1 MRAIDCVISRYL
13 FKHKDDRIW
22 RNGQIAIPRWTRNQ
36 WYVAILLSAMT
47 RRGWKVT
54 IGSRRLYRPKKK
66 TRRRK
71 YRPKNKSYAAS
82 SWYVGFT
89 HHEVTTEHRFGQN
102 YARAKTLPLATCLAV
117 LKAFGV
123 ELCVSE
129 SNQIVDMN
137 SNTVVRLSGN
147 QECDE

>member
-1 MRAIDCVISRYL
+1 MKPISGSEEFTLDQLRAIDCVISRYL

-71 YRPKNKSYAAS
+71 YRPKNKI
-82 SWYVGFT
+82 G
-89 HHEVTTEHRFGQN
+89 
-102 YARAKTLPLATCLAV
+102 RAHV
-117 LKAFGV
+117 
-123 ELCVSE
+123 
-129 SNQIVDMN
+129 
-137 SNTVVRLSGN
+137 
-147 QECDE
+147 